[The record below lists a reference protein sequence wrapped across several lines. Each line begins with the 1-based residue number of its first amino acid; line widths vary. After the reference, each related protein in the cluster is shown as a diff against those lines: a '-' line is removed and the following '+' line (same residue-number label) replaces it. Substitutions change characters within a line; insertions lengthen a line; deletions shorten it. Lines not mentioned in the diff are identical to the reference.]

1 MPKKYVDIFKKPIK
15 TDDVRLAI
23 QVIIGS
29 KRRPTS
35 SLLQRRIGWGYGKV
49 LRVYEL
55 LEDAGVVGPQ
65 GRDATRTLL
74 LKTEAAAVNAALR
87 QLKKGNS

>member
-1 MPKKYVDIFKKPIK
+1 MKPYTDIFKKPLAG
-15 TDDVRLAI
+15 DDIRLAV
-23 QVIIGS
+23 QVIVNA

-35 SLLQRRIGWGYGKV
+35 SLLQRRLAWGYGKV

-65 GRDATRTLL
+65 RSDATRTLL
-74 LKTEAAAVNAALR
+74 LRTEASAVNAALR
-87 QLKKGNS
+87 QLKKGQK